1 MGPSEVVVQLSTKYF
16 WRSFMSTGRS
26 GGFMALMVQNILAWV
41 RAYLS
46 AARQRRCRPRE
57 RVGVPR
63 DMSYPAA
70 RCLRATLNW
79 VSDALE

>member
-1 MGPSEVVVQLSTKYF
+1 MLLADCDVAAADVA
-16 WRSFMSTGRS
+16 
-26 GGFMALMVQNILAWV
+26 ALAARDAGDRAAV
-41 RAYLS
+41 RECLAYL
-46 AARQRRCRPRE
+46 RE